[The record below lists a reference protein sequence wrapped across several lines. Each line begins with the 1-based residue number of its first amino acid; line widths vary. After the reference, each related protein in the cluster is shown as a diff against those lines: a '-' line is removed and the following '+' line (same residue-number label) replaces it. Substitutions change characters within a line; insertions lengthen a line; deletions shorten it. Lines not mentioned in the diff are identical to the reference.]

1 MTTFEKITSLALSQ
15 GTITG
20 FELISWYS
28 CCTPQSTI
36 VEEIRKRT
44 VALNQGK
51 GVAQ

>member
-1 MTTFEKITSLALSQ
+1 MTTYEKIVSLALSH
-15 GTITG
+15 GTINS

-28 CCTPQSTI
+28 NCTPQSTI
-36 VEEIRKRT
+36 VAEIRKRT